1 MAKNNQKDFPEKKID
16 VNEPKIRY
24 DYTFYSNVARATT
37 SEVDAYID
45 FMQFPPVENI
55 TPAVR
60 IYLSQTHLK
69 QLFDMLSKMPRV
81 SDREDE
87 E

>member
-1 MAKNNQKDFPEKKID
+1 MAKENQKDIPEKKID

-60 IYLSQTHLK
+60 IYLSQSHLK
-69 QLFDMLSKMPRV
+69 KLFDVLSKLPGF
-81 SDREDE
+81 SEKEDE

>member
-1 MAKNNQKDFPEKKID
+1 MPKKNQTSISATEID
-16 VNEPKIRY
+16 INEPNKQY
-24 DYTFYSNVARATT
+24 DYTFYSNVAQVTT

-60 IYLSQTHLK
+60 IYLSQTHLR
-69 QLFDMLSKMPRV
+69 QLFDTLSKMPDF
-81 SDREDE
+81 SEKEDE

>member
-1 MAKNNQKDFPEKKID
+1 MAKENQKDIPVKKID
-16 VNEPKIRY
+16 VDEPKIRY
-24 DYTFYSNVARATT
+24 DCTFYSNVARATT

-69 QLFDMLSKMPRV
+69 QLFDMLSKMPEF
-81 SDREDE
+81 SEKEDE